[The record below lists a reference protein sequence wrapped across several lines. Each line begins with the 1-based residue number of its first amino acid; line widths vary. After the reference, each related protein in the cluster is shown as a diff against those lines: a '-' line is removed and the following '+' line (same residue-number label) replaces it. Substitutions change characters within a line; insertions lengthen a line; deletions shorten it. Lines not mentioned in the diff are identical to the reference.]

1 MRPICL
7 GFFIAQKKDV
17 AALQGD
23 FVGLRHHTSRE
34 EFCNSLGAHGIL
46 LSSHADDNCVT
57 TICGIANV
65 LFRQP
70 SSSSSHHDDS
80 DNDRPPMS
88 STTLPYSNHKNT
100 FVCRYSLTFGT
111 SNSAQVQ
118 VTPFQGENDEWEVVT
133 TTEEEPHPVKKRAR
147 SENHGH
153 EKDDASKLPSAA
165 AAAAASEDGT
175 GGDSRGSFTSDD
187 DDDDDDDD
195 DNSDSNINDDYRQN
209 GGIPP
214 VAEGSTEKRDIQ
226 VGPEYQVVVPK
237 FIPNQ
242 KVVSRNPTLVWQ
254 PGKIS
259 DDELDD
265 YFKQAADILTTFLH
279 KHGLTMSEPY
289 SPLPS
294 DQMEQVVRDSGTPER
309 LPTLS
314 TISTASSLSGKRN
327 SLLRECDADSL
338 LFVLG
343 QNMYNIKDA
352 LASIE
357 ASPRDFVTVW
367 SPHEKERFDSGFR
380 RYSGSLRMI
389 GKGIAPTKDFKD
401 TIDYHYRFK
410 IPDQFR
416 RFQDKKREQAIRMIE
431 CIETRRHLNVVI
443 NTQSD
448 RIGIQDN
455 NGGAKRKASDW

>member
-1 MRPICL
+1 L
-7 GFFIAQKKDV
+7 QKRDV
-17 AALQGD
+17 AALQGE
-23 FVGLRHHTSRE
+23 FVGLRNHISRE
-34 EFCNSLGAHGIL
+34 DFCSSLGVHGIL

-57 TICGIANV
+57 AVCGIANV
-65 LFRQP
+65 LFRRP
-70 SSSSSHHDDS
+70 SSHGDD
-80 DNDRPPMS
+80 DKPP
-88 STTLPYSNHKNT
+88 TTTILPSNT
-100 FVCRYSLTFGT
+100 FVCRYSLNFGN

-118 VTPFQGENDEWEVVT
+118 VTPFEGENDDWEGV
-133 TTEEEPHPVKKRAR
+133 TTEEPPAKKRPR
-147 SENHGH
+147 SDSHGQ
-153 EKDDASKLPSAA
+153 KDDTKLPT
-165 AAAAASEDGT
+165 AASEDGT

-187 DDDDDDDD
+187 DDDDDDD
-195 DNSDSNINDDYRQN
+195 SDSNNDDYRQN
-209 GGIPP
+209 GGIP

-226 VGPEYQVVVPK
+226 VGPEYQVVVPE

-254 PGKIS
+254 PEKIS

-265 YFKQAADILTTFLH
+265 YFKQAADILTPFLH
-279 KHGLTMSEPY
+279 KQGWTMAEPY

-294 DQMEQVVRDSGTPER
+294 DQMERVVIDSGTER

-314 TISTASSLSGKRN
+314 SISTASSLSGKSN

-343 QNMYNIKDA
+343 QKMYNTKDA

-367 SPHEKERFDSGFR
+367 SQDEKERFDSGFR

-416 RFQDKKREQAIRMIE
+416 RFQDKKREQAVRMIE

-455 NGGAKRKASDW
+455 GGTKRKASDW

>member
-1 MRPICL
+1 MVKGKRSFQVMFSSSLIPHAL
-7 GFFIAQKKDV
+7 SLFFQKKDV
-17 AALQGD
+17 TALQGD
-23 FVGLRHHTSRE
+23 FVGLRNNTSRE
-34 EFCNSLGAHGIL
+34 DFCSSLGAHSIL

-57 TICGIANV
+57 TICGPCNV

-70 SSSSSHHDDS
+70 SHGD
-80 DNDRPPMS
+80 DRPP
-88 STTLPYSNHKNT
+88 TTLPSNT
-100 FVCRYSLTFGT
+100 FVCRYSLEFGN
-111 SNSAQVQ
+111 NSAQVQ
-118 VTPFQGENDEWEVVT
+118 VTPFKGENDDWEVVT
-133 TTEEEPHPVKKRAR
+133 EEAPAKKRAR
-147 SENHGH
+147 SESHGH
-153 EKDDASKLPSAA
+153 EHDSKLPS
-165 AAAAASEDGT
+165 ASEDGT

-187 DDDDDDDD
+187 DDDDD
-195 DNSDSNINDDYRQN
+195 SDSNNDDYRQN
-209 GGIPP
+209 GGIP

-226 VGPEYQVVVPK
+226 VGPEHQVVVPK
-237 FIPNQ
+237 FLPNQ

-259 DDELDD
+259 DEELDD
-265 YFKQAADILTTFLH
+265 YFKQAAAIITPFLH

-294 DQMEQVVRDSGTPER
+294 DQMEEVVREAGTER

-314 TISTASSLSGKRN
+314 SISTASSLSGKRN

-338 LFVLG
+338 LFVLS
-343 QNMYNIKDA
+343 QKMYNVKDA

-367 SPHEKERFDSGFR
+367 SPDEKERFDSGFR

-416 RFQDKKREQAIRMIE
+416 RFQDKKREQAVRMIE

-455 NGGAKRKASDW
+455 GGVKRKASDW